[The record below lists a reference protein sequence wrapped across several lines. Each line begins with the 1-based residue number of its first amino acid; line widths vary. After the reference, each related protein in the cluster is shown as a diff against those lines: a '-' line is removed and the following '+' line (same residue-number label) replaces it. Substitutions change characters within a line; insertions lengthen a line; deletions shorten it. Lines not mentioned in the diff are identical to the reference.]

1 MDEYELISET
11 PTVNIKEIELMEGNN
26 KYKCQIELINKYLQI
41 SIYTKIIK
49 YEGKIYI
56 SNVEYNLG
64 LFNYKINEI
73 FDEIYNLT
81 NNKFNL
87 IKDIDKYILK
97 IEFIILNKKRLYET
111 IHNDNNN
118 DYIKTIKELNE
129 KIKEKD

>member
-118 DYIKTIKELNE
+118 DNNKTIKELNE

>member
-1 MDEYELISET
+1 MDEYELLSET